1 MKQEIV
7 YIGVGSNLGDRLK
20 NINTAID
27 FLKATP
33 GVTLEKVSSL
43 IETEPEG
50 GIEQARFLNGAI
62 KIGTTIA
69 PSELL
74 KALQAIEARLK
85 RVRTVKNGPRTID
98 LDILLYGDERIEEK
112 DLIVPHPRMLER
124 SFVTRPLLEIEPSLF
139 KTHPLLKI

>member
-1 MKQEIV
+1 MRV
-7 YIGVGSNLGDRLK
+7 
-20 NINTAID
+20 
-27 FLKATP
+27 
-33 GVTLEKVSSL
+33 
-43 IETEPEG
+43 
-50 GIEQARFLNGAI
+50 
-62 KIGTTIA
+62 
-69 PSELL
+69 
-74 KALQAIEARLK
+74 LQAIEARLK